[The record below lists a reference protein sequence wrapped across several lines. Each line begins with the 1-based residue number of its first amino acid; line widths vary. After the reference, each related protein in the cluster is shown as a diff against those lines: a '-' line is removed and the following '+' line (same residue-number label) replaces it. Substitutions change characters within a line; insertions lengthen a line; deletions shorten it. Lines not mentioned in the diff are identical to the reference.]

1 MINKKIAIFI
11 GLLAL
16 PMIGFSEST
25 QNAPVLVTTY
35 DSSNIQPNS
44 YDLKGSNLQISYTTT
59 GIDGKA
65 HFSYKNAKDVLSFTG
80 KEIRTVDTEIGTLVS
95 VTTSMA
101 VDTGSTSFSV
111 LIPKVNLDKKLKFAI
126 KTQGFLTQHKFSVI
140 PSFNTGQLDN
150 YKTYSLTG
158 TARFVVF

>member
-1 MINKKIAIFI
+1 MMNKKVAIFI

-16 PMIGFSEST
+16 PMASFSESNNT
-25 QNAPVLVTTY
+25 ASVTAY
-35 DSSNIQPNS
+35 DSSNTQQPNA
-44 YDLKGSNLQISYTTT
+44 YDFKGANLQISYTTT

-65 HFSYKNAKDVLSFTG
+65 HLSYQNAKDIKSFTG
-80 KEIRTVDTEIGTLVS
+80 DEIRTTDTEIGTLVS
-95 VTTSMA
+95 VTTSMT
-101 VDTGSTSFSV
+101 VDTGSTSFTV
-111 LIPKVNLDKKLKFAI
+111 LIPKVNLDKKMKSTL

-158 TARFVVF
+158 TAKFVVF